1 MKKIY
6 CFLWS
11 CLVFL
16 SVFPKKGISTL
27 NVNEEAIVSM
37 GQTFNEVINL
47 MYQNYYQNFTAE
59 QLEKAFSE
67 AINSFAKQDPHS
79 GFLNTKDMHNLQQ
92 QMTGE
97 FYGIGVVLPGDFKDE
112 DDDFIPFIELVP
124 GGPAEKAGLRAGDK
138 LIQIDQLPIKGM
150 KIDTITSKLRGQKDS
165 EVVVRIMREKYP
177 EPLDVTVKR
186 DIIKDEVALS
196 YFFPDQNIY
205 YLLLSIFSEK
215 SADHVA
221 ALLEKAYKKQCK
233 GIIIDLRNNTGGL
246 FDAALEIAGL
256 FLPKNSLVAE
266 TKNRDHKVTEKW
278 KTNREPLSLTK
289 NMPIFFIVNNYTA
302 SAAEIMAGT
311 LQIYSEK
318 EKDLCVFVVGTP
330 TFGKGSV
337 QEVIPLSH
345 NCALRMTTA
354 LYFLPHNTCIQ
365 GKGVIPDFII
375 EPRLALS
382 DTQKWMTETYG
393 REKSL
398 KNSIK
403 VTTQVEEKKEHKK
416 NDSTL
421 SWKEKRQ
428 ELLAHDYMIQ
438 TTISLMNLLVIG
450 RKAYPSMVT
459 RQSQKSFLKENYV
472 VDRKLFLQESSI

>member
-1 MKKIY
+1 MKYKMY
-6 CFLWS
+6 FLF
-11 CLVFL
+11 FL
-16 SVFPKKGISTL
+16 SSFFVCSLTKGISNL
-27 NVNEEAIVSM
+27 NESEQAIVSM

-59 QLEKAFSE
+59 QLQKAFSE

-79 GFLNTKDMHNLQQ
+79 SFLNTKDMQNLQQ

-124 GGPAEKAGLRAGDK
+124 GGPAEKAGVRAGDK
-138 LIQIDQLPIKGM
+138 LIQIGQESIKGM
-150 KIDTITSKLRGQKDS
+150 KIDTITSKLRGEKES
-165 EVVVRIMREKYP
+165 EVTLRVMREKYP
-177 EPLDVTVKR
+177 EPLDFVVKR
-186 DIIKDEVALS
+186 DVIKDEVALS
-196 YFFPDQNIY
+196 YFFPDQNVY

-215 SADHVA
+215 SAEHVA
-221 ALLEKAYKKQCK
+221 TLLEKSYQQKCK

-246 FDAALEIAGL
+246 FDVAIEIAGL
-256 FLPKNSLVAE
+256 FLPKQSLVAV
-266 TKNRDHKVTEKW
+266 TKNRDHKITETW
-278 KTNREPLSLTK
+278 KTNREPLSIAK

-345 NCALRMTTA
+345 DCALRMTTA
-354 LYFLPHNTCIQ
+354 LYFLPHDTCIQ

-375 EPRLALS
+375 EPRLPLS

-403 VTTQVEEKKEHKK
+403 VTNEQELKKELKK
-416 NDSTL
+416 SDKEML
-421 SWKEKRQ
+421 WKEKRQ

-438 TTISLMNLLVIG
+438 TTMSLMNLLVIG

-459 RQSQKSFLKENYV
+459 RLSQKSFLKENYV
-472 VDRKLFLQESSI
+472 VDRPLVLQEMSM